1 MRNGVVV
8 DIDSTTTAIKKSISE
23 AESMAGCHI
32 SSCYVGISGSHIQG
46 LNSEGVVPIRDGDV
60 KYADVDRVIETAQ
73 AMAIPADQRLLHVLP
88 RDYII
93 DKQDGIKE
101 PLGMAGSRLEAK
113 VHLVTCSNNASQN
126 IHKCVSAC
134 GLDVEAFVL
143 EQLASSYS
151 VLTKDE
157 RDLGVC
163 LIDIGG
169 GTTDIAV
176 FTDGSISFTD
186 VIPIAGDHVTND
198 IAEALRT
205 PPSQAEDIK
214 QQMRERASRIWEV
227 SLDDV
232 DYVDGG
238 VQHKS
243 DTELRLTFKQMA
255 ARQNNTGGPIV
266 GRAGVNPGG
275 AGSAIGTHIVDVEVD
290 PDTGKVTILRYTALQ
305 DAGKAIHPSY
315 VEGQIQGG
323 VVQGIGWAL
332 NEEYFINDQGHMVN
346 SSFLDYRMPV
356 SLDLPMIDT
365 VIVEIANPSHPF
377 GVRGVGEVC
386 IVPPMAAIC
395 NAIYNAI
402 GVRLTSLP
410 MNPGKILEAI
420 WEKNGN

>member
-1 MRNGVVV
+1 MGSMSQSEMLVGLDIGTSKVVAVVAEVTSDNSTEIIGLGIHPSRGLRNGVVV
-8 DIDSTTTAIKKSISE
+8 DIDSTTSAIKKSISE

-32 SSCYVGISGSHIQG
+32 SSCYVGISGSHIRG

-60 KYADVDRVIETAQ
+60 KYSDVDRVIETAQ

-134 GLDVEAFVL
+134 GLDVEGFVL

-176 FTDGSISFTD
+176 FIDGSISFTD

-198 IAEALRT
+198 IAEAFST

-214 QQMRERASRIWEV
+214 QQYGCAVSSLTRPDELMMVPGMGGRPERELSRQALADVLERRYVEIFSMAQQKLNISGFESLIPAGIVITGGASKVEG
-227 SLDDV
+227 S
-232 DYVDGG
+232 
-238 VQHKS
+238 
-243 DTELRLTFKQMA
+243 TELA
-255 ARQNNTGGPIV
+255 E
-266 GRAGVNPGG
+266 
-275 AGSAIGTHIVDVEVD
+275 EVFHA
-290 PDTGKVTILRYTALQ
+290 P
-305 DAGKAIHPSY
+305 
-315 VEGQIQGG
+315 
-323 VVQGIGWAL
+323 
-332 NEEYFINDQGHMVN
+332 
-346 SSFLDYRMPV
+346 
-356 SLDLPMIDT
+356 
-365 VIVEIANPSHPF
+365 
-377 GVRGVGEVC
+377 
-386 IVPPMAAIC
+386 
-395 NAIYNAI
+395 
-402 GVRLTSLP
+402 VRLGSP
-410 MNPGKILEAI
+410 QSISGFKEIINNPIYATATGLLLYGQKKLQEDHLNYITRDKSVLNRI
-420 WEKNGN
+420 SRWFGGNL

>member
-1 MRNGVVV
+1 MSNVNQNEMLVGLDIGTSKVVVVVAEVTSDNSIEIIGLGIHPSKGLRNGVVV

-163 LIDIGG
+163 LI
-169 GTTDIAV
+169 AV
-176 FTDGSISFTD
+176 SYT
-186 VIPIAGDHVTND
+186 H
-198 IAEALRT
+198 
-205 PPSQAEDIK
+205 
-214 QQMRERASRIWEV
+214 
-227 SLDDV
+227 
-232 DYVDGG
+232 
-238 VQHKS
+238 
-243 DTELRLTFKQMA
+243 LTLP
-255 ARQNNTGGPIV
+255 T
-266 GRAGVNPGG
+266 
-275 AGSAIGTHIVDVEVD
+275 
-290 PDTGKVTILRYTALQ
+290 
-305 DAGKAIHPSY
+305 KA
-315 VEGQIQGG
+315 
-323 VVQGIGWAL
+323 
-332 NEEYFINDQGHMVN
+332 
-346 SSFLDYRMPV
+346 
-356 SLDLPMIDT
+356 
-365 VIVEIANPSHPF
+365 
-377 GVRGVGEVC
+377 
-386 IVPPMAAIC
+386 
-395 NAIYNAI
+395 
-402 GVRLTSLP
+402 
-410 MNPGKILEAI
+410 
-420 WEKNGN
+420 

>member
-1 MRNGVVV
+1 MSNVNQNEMLVGLDIGTSKVVVVVAEVTSDNSIEIIGLGIHPSKGLRNGVVV

-214 QQMRERASRIWEV
+214 QQYGCAV
-227 SLDDV
+227 SALT
-232 DYVDGG
+232 
-238 VQHKS
+238 KS
-243 DTELRLTFKQMA
+243 DELMMVPGMGGRPERELSRQVLADVLERRYVEIFSMAQQKLNLSGFESLIPAGVVLTGGASKVEGATELAEEVFHSPVRLGSPQS
-255 ARQNNTGGPIV
+255 IV
-266 GRAGVNPGG
+266 GFEEIIRNPIYATSSGLLLYGHKKLQEDHLNYITRDKSILNRISRWLGG
-275 AGSAIGTHIVDVEVD
+275 N
-290 PDTGKVTILRYTALQ
+290 L
-305 DAGKAIHPSY
+305 
-315 VEGQIQGG
+315 
-323 VVQGIGWAL
+323 
-332 NEEYFINDQGHMVN
+332 
-346 SSFLDYRMPV
+346 
-356 SLDLPMIDT
+356 
-365 VIVEIANPSHPF
+365 
-377 GVRGVGEVC
+377 
-386 IVPPMAAIC
+386 
-395 NAIYNAI
+395 
-402 GVRLTSLP
+402 
-410 MNPGKILEAI
+410 
-420 WEKNGN
+420 

>member
-1 MRNGVVV
+1 MSNVNQNEMLVGLDIGTSKVVAVVAEVTADNSIEITGLGIHPSKGLRNGVVV
-8 DIDSTTTAIKKSISE
+8 DIDSTTSAIKKSISE

-60 KYADVDRVIETAQ
+60 KYSDVDRVIETAQ

-176 FTDGSISFTD
+176 FIDGSISFTD

-214 QQMRERASRIWEV
+214 QQYGCAV
-227 SLDDV
+227 SSLT
-232 DYVDGG
+232 
-238 VQHKS
+238 KS
-243 DTELRLTFKQMA
+243 DELMMVPGMGGRPERELSRQVLADVLERRYVEIFSMAQQKLNLSGFESIIPAGIVLTGGASKVEGATELAEEVFHSPVRLGSPQS
-255 ARQNNTGGPIV
+255 IV
-266 GRAGVNPGG
+266 GFEEIIRNPIYATSAGLLLYGHKKLQEDHLNYITRDTSILNRISRWLGG
-275 AGSAIGTHIVDVEVD
+275 N
-290 PDTGKVTILRYTALQ
+290 L
-305 DAGKAIHPSY
+305 
-315 VEGQIQGG
+315 
-323 VVQGIGWAL
+323 
-332 NEEYFINDQGHMVN
+332 
-346 SSFLDYRMPV
+346 
-356 SLDLPMIDT
+356 
-365 VIVEIANPSHPF
+365 
-377 GVRGVGEVC
+377 
-386 IVPPMAAIC
+386 
-395 NAIYNAI
+395 
-402 GVRLTSLP
+402 
-410 MNPGKILEAI
+410 
-420 WEKNGN
+420 

>member
-1 MRNGVVV
+1 MSNVNQNEMLVGLDIGTSKVVVVVAEVTSDNSIEIIGLGIHPSKGLRNGVVV

-214 QQMRERASRIWEV
+214 QQYGCAV
-227 SLDDV
+227 SALT
-232 DYVDGG
+232 
-238 VQHKS
+238 KS
-243 DTELRLTFKQMA
+243 DELMMVPGMGGRPERELSRQVLADVLERRYVEIFSMAQQKLNLSGFESLIPAGVVLTGGASKVEGATELA
-255 ARQNNTGGPIV
+255 E
-266 GRAGVNPGG
+266 
-275 AGSAIGTHIVDVEVD
+275 EVFHS
-290 PDTGKVTILRYTALQ
+290 P
-305 DAGKAIHPSY
+305 
-315 VEGQIQGG
+315 
-323 VVQGIGWAL
+323 
-332 NEEYFINDQGHMVN
+332 
-346 SSFLDYRMPV
+346 
-356 SLDLPMIDT
+356 
-365 VIVEIANPSHPF
+365 
-377 GVRGVGEVC
+377 
-386 IVPPMAAIC
+386 
-395 NAIYNAI
+395 
-402 GVRLTSLP
+402 VRLGSPQSILGFEEIIRNPIYATSSGLLLYGHKKLQEDHL
-410 MNPGKILEAI
+410 NYITRDKSILNRI
-420 WEKNGN
+420 SRWLGGNL

>member
-1 MRNGVVV
+1 MSNVNQNEMLVGLDIGTSKVVVVVAEVTSDNSIEIIGLGIHPSKGLRNGVVV

-214 QQMRERASRIWEV
+214 QQYGCAV
-227 SLDDV
+227 SALT
-232 DYVDGG
+232 
-238 VQHKS
+238 KS
-243 DTELRLTFKQMA
+243 DELMMVPGMGGRPERELSRQVLADVLERRYVEIFSMAQQKLNLSGFESLIPAGVVLTGGASKVEGATELAEEVFHSPVRLGSPQS
-255 ARQNNTGGPIV
+255 IV
-266 GRAGVNPGG
+266 GFEEIIRNPIYATSSGLLLYGHKKLQEDHLNYITRDRSILNRISRWLGG
-275 AGSAIGTHIVDVEVD
+275 N
-290 PDTGKVTILRYTALQ
+290 L
-305 DAGKAIHPSY
+305 
-315 VEGQIQGG
+315 
-323 VVQGIGWAL
+323 
-332 NEEYFINDQGHMVN
+332 
-346 SSFLDYRMPV
+346 
-356 SLDLPMIDT
+356 
-365 VIVEIANPSHPF
+365 
-377 GVRGVGEVC
+377 
-386 IVPPMAAIC
+386 
-395 NAIYNAI
+395 
-402 GVRLTSLP
+402 
-410 MNPGKILEAI
+410 
-420 WEKNGN
+420 

>member
-1 MRNGVVV
+1 MGSMSQSEMLVGLDIGTSKVVAVVAEVTSDNSTEIIGLGIHPSRGLRNGVVV
-8 DIDSTTTAIKKSISE
+8 DIDSTTSAIKKSKSE

-32 SSCYVGISGSHIQG
+32 SSCYVGISGSHIRG

-60 KYADVDRVIETAQ
+60 KYSDVDRVIETAQ

-134 GLDVEAFVL
+134 GLDVEGFVL

-176 FTDGSISFTD
+176 FIDGSISFTD

-198 IAEALRT
+198 IAEAFRT

-214 QQMRERASRIWEV
+214 QQYGCAVSSLTRPDELMMVPGMGGRPERELSRQALADVLERRYVEIFSMAQQKLNISGFESLIPAGIVITGGASKVEG
-227 SLDDV
+227 S
-232 DYVDGG
+232 
-238 VQHKS
+238 
-243 DTELRLTFKQMA
+243 TELA
-255 ARQNNTGGPIV
+255 E
-266 GRAGVNPGG
+266 
-275 AGSAIGTHIVDVEVD
+275 EVFHA
-290 PDTGKVTILRYTALQ
+290 P
-305 DAGKAIHPSY
+305 
-315 VEGQIQGG
+315 
-323 VVQGIGWAL
+323 
-332 NEEYFINDQGHMVN
+332 
-346 SSFLDYRMPV
+346 
-356 SLDLPMIDT
+356 
-365 VIVEIANPSHPF
+365 
-377 GVRGVGEVC
+377 
-386 IVPPMAAIC
+386 
-395 NAIYNAI
+395 
-402 GVRLTSLP
+402 VRLGSP
-410 MNPGKILEAI
+410 QSISGFKEIINNPIYATATGLLLYGQKKLQEDHLNYITRDKSVLNRI
-420 WEKNGN
+420 SRWFGGNL

>member
-1 MRNGVVV
+1 MGSMSQSEMLVGLDIGTSKVVAVVAEVTSDNSTEIIGLGIHPSRGLRNGVVV
-8 DIDSTTTAIKKSISE
+8 DIDSTTSAIKKSISE

-32 SSCYVGISGSHIQG
+32 SSCYVGISGSHIRG

-60 KYADVDRVIETAQ
+60 KYSDVDRVIETAQ

-134 GLDVEAFVL
+134 GLDVEGFVL

-176 FTDGSISFTD
+176 FIDGSISFT
-186 VIPIAGDHVTND
+186 GDHVTND
-198 IAEALRT
+198 IAEAFRT

-214 QQMRERASRIWEV
+214 QQYGCAVSSLTRPDELMMVPGMGGRPERELSRQALADVLERRYVEIFSMAQQKLNISGFESLIPAGIVITGGASKVEG
-227 SLDDV
+227 S
-232 DYVDGG
+232 
-238 VQHKS
+238 
-243 DTELRLTFKQMA
+243 TELA
-255 ARQNNTGGPIV
+255 E
-266 GRAGVNPGG
+266 
-275 AGSAIGTHIVDVEVD
+275 EVFHA
-290 PDTGKVTILRYTALQ
+290 P
-305 DAGKAIHPSY
+305 
-315 VEGQIQGG
+315 
-323 VVQGIGWAL
+323 
-332 NEEYFINDQGHMVN
+332 
-346 SSFLDYRMPV
+346 
-356 SLDLPMIDT
+356 
-365 VIVEIANPSHPF
+365 
-377 GVRGVGEVC
+377 
-386 IVPPMAAIC
+386 
-395 NAIYNAI
+395 
-402 GVRLTSLP
+402 VRLGSP
-410 MNPGKILEAI
+410 QSISGFKEIINNPIYATATGLLLYGQKKLQEDHLNYITRDKSVLNRI
-420 WEKNGN
+420 SRWFGGNL

>member
-1 MRNGVVV
+1 MSNVNQNEMLVGLDIGTSKVVVVVAEVTSDNSIEIIGLGIHPSKGLRNGVVV

-214 QQMRERASRIWEV
+214 QQYGCAVSALTKCVELMMVPGMGGRPERELSRQVLADVLERRYVEIFSMAQQKLNLSGFESLIPAGVVLTGGASKVE
-227 SLDDV
+227 
-232 DYVDGG
+232 GA
-238 VQHKS
+238 
-243 DTELRLTFKQMA
+243 TELA
-255 ARQNNTGGPIV
+255 E
-266 GRAGVNPGG
+266 
-275 AGSAIGTHIVDVEVD
+275 EVFHS
-290 PDTGKVTILRYTALQ
+290 P
-305 DAGKAIHPSY
+305 
-315 VEGQIQGG
+315 
-323 VVQGIGWAL
+323 
-332 NEEYFINDQGHMVN
+332 
-346 SSFLDYRMPV
+346 
-356 SLDLPMIDT
+356 
-365 VIVEIANPSHPF
+365 
-377 GVRGVGEVC
+377 
-386 IVPPMAAIC
+386 
-395 NAIYNAI
+395 
-402 GVRLTSLP
+402 VRLGSPQSILGFEEIIRNPIYATSSGLLLYGHKKLQEDHL
-410 MNPGKILEAI
+410 NYITRDKSILNRI
-420 WEKNGN
+420 SRWLGGNL